1 MQTAVFGLRF
11 PVENSRLLQLML
23 GGNGLISAQFWPHGR
38 ACYLSY
44 MTDDHP
50 RVFFLF
56 VIGAGNSKKVALS
69 QVFEATFWVQAL
81 GSKGNLYSEKS
92 TMELHGVSLWK
103 FCIDVIGY
111 WQVLETF
118 RF

>member
-11 PVENSRLLQLML
+11 PMENPKLLQLML
-23 GGNGLISAQFWPHGR
+23 GGNGLISFQFWPQGR
-38 ACYLSY
+38 ACYLCY

-56 VIGAGNSKKVALS
+56 LLGAGNSKKVALS
-69 QVFEATFWVQAL
+69 QVFEASLWVQAL

-92 TMELHGVSLWK
+92 TMELHCVSLWK
-103 FCIDVIGY
+103 FCIDVVGY
-111 WQVLETF
+111 WQVLETL